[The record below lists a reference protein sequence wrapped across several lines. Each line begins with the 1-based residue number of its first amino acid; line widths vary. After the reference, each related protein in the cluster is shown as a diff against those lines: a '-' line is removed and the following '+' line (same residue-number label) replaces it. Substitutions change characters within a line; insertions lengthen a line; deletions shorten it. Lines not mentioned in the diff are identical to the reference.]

1 MATPTATAQQANSN
15 PQQQEQQQPTGG
27 FPASNASLYVGELLP
42 EVTES
47 MLFEIFNSI
56 GPVSSVRVCRD
67 AVTRRSLGY
76 AYVNFHD
83 PSNCEKA
90 LEALN
95 YSLIK
100 GKPCRIMWSQRDPAL
115 RKRGNGNVFIKNLD
129 KSIDSKALY
138 DLFSNFGSILSCK
151 VATDENGSKG
161 YGFVH
166 FDSDESAEK
175 AINAVNGMLL
185 NDKKVFVG
193 FHVPRRERESK
204 AEEFKKHFTNVF
216 VKNLPESV
224 DQAEFEKLFSAF
236 GPTTSVALSI
246 DEDGKS
252 KGFGF
257 VNYENHED
265 AAKAVE
271 EMNNKEIDG
280 KAIYAGR
287 AQKKNE
293 REEELRMKFEQL
305 RLERANKYQGVNL
318 YVKNLEETVDDDQLR
333 QEFSA
338 YGTITSAKV
347 MKDEKNM
354 SKGFGF
360 VCFSAPEEA
369 NKAVSEMNGKNIG
382 NKPVYVALAQRKDAR
397 RALLENQFATRMRQG
412 MVPMYGMMFPGQ
424 PMPGQP
430 IPGQPMAAPMPG
442 QPTSGFYPA
451 AFRPQ
456 PGMPYMPQFPMRPRP
471 VPGQQAQQ
479 RPNQPQGQ
487 RVAQPGAYPQQ
498 RPQAQPKPQQ
508 PVNPL
513 APSILAKL
521 QPAQQRQII
530 GERLYPLVQAHPKV
544 AGKFKGSEGKITG
557 MLLEMEVS
565 ELLHLLEDQQAL
577 SAKLDEATSVLEQYL
592 QQQQKA

>member
-471 VPGQQAQQ
+471 VPAQQ